1 MSLQVAKLIKNRHTI
16 KNKSRN
22 SNTLTLKSQ
31 LFAPITS
38 ISPRNFTSFSSKILM
53 AQIDNLRYDD
63 DLIFFVLR
71 KQSYA
76 IVLNQFFH
84 IHYSAYFLRNGGK
97 MRNFAQS

>member
-63 DLIFFVLR
+63 DLNFFRFEETTVCNRTQSIFSCSLFRL
-71 KQSYA
+71 
-76 IVLNQFFH
+76 
-84 IHYSAYFLRNGGK
+84 FL
-97 MRNFAQS
+97 AQWWKNA